1 MSKYRSMPS
10 GQVWRSRAATVLG
23 LVVDRLVEAEFVDDV
38 RAFLGATRDADDLL
52 RALDLR
58 DLACGGSG
66 RARSA
71 RDDDDVALLDM
82 PDVGQAEIGRHTG
95 DTQNPDGDSRWDT
108 IRKHLHRALCF
119 IGDHIVLPAGHAEH
133 LLTGLVGVRAA
144 LDDLADA
151 AAADDLADLDR
162 RQIAG
167 DVVHPGTDR
176 RIDRQVTDLDQ
187 CLAALQFGQVSG
199 FKAGGAAIHQPGR
212 ALGQD
217 QFPILLAHMAIVG
230 AVLSPARPRPLRRIP
245 HHRRGAHRVNNVA
258 PASSR

>member
-1 MSKYRSMPS
+1 MRIDPPTLSKYRSIPS
-10 GQVWRSRAATVLG
+10 GQVPRSRFATVLG

-144 LDDLADA
+144 FDDLADA

-167 DVVHPGTDR
+167 DVVHPRTNR
-176 RIDRQVTDLDQ
+176 RVDRQVTDLDQ
-187 CLAALQFGQVSG
+187 RLAVLQFGQRHRSPVGWCRRLPGQRVVGPGQGVCSARSRG
-199 FKAGGAAIHQPGR
+199 DRKSAA
-212 ALGQD
+212 ALGWPC
-217 QFPILLAHMAIVG
+217 FTAIRNSVTM
-230 AVLSPARPRPLRRIP
+230 VL
-245 HHRRGAHRVNNVA
+245 
-258 PASSR
+258 